1 MSLKHSDKRTK
12 ENLSSLVCKRI
23 LHSSFFTHNLK
34 NMIRIVIYQNL
45 NPKVEEA
52 YKKWY
57 PRVVADETIG
67 LDELAEHMASHNTP
81 FSKGAI
87 KGILTDAVVCTKEL
101 LLLGKNVKFPDL
113 AIFSIGLKVKE
124 GAPTKE
130 DFTVAKYISGL
141 KLRAR
146 ATGELSSANLDTTI
160 RRVDTVK
167 ADSTKTDTPSKDD
180 SGTVTPPSDN
190 KGDSGTTT
198 TPTTPSGGGSSSS
211 DGEHLEL
218 P

>member
-1 MSLKHSDKRTK
+1 
-12 ENLSSLVCKRI
+12 
-23 LHSSFFTHNLK
+23 
-34 NMIRIVIYQNL
+34 MIRIVIYQNL

-57 PRVVADETIG
+57 PRVVAEETIG

-101 LLLGKNVKFPDL
+101 LLSGKNVKFPDL

-167 ADSTKTDTPSKDD
+167 SDSTKTDTPSKDD
-180 SGTVTPPSDN
+180 SGTVTPPSD
-190 KGDSGTTT
+190 KGDSGTT
-198 TPTTPSGGGSSSS
+198 PTTPGGSGGGSTDTG
-211 DGEHLEL
+211 DGGQEFV
-218 P
+218 